1 MRALSNI
8 ISVLLHPIIMPTL
21 GLLILFNSGTYL
33 QFVPYE
39 YKRVIFLIV
48 IIITGIMPVLLMPLL
63 RLKKMIT
70 SYKINE
76 RSERIVPM
84 FFTTVFYAINIWY
97 LHRLQAPVSVELFY
111 IGVFLSVLASWII
124 SYFWKISA
132 HMVGIGGIVGLIIVV
147 IFRFYTQLNFF
158 LICAIIAAGLIG
170 TARLYLKEHTAAQV
184 YLGFLLGVVAVILPF
199 VIYW

>member
-1 MRALSNI
+1 
-8 ISVLLHPIIMPTL
+8 MPTL
-21 GLLILFNSGTYL
+21 GLLVLFNSGTYL
-33 QFVPYE
+33 QFVPHE

-70 SYKINE
+70 SYKINQ

>member
-8 ISVLLHPIIMPTL
+8 ISVLFHPIIMPTL
-21 GLLILFNSGTYL
+21 GLLVLFNSGTYL
-33 QFVPYE
+33 QFVPHE

-63 RLKKMIT
+63 RLKKLIT

-97 LHRLQAPVSVELFY
+97 LHRLQAPVSVELFF
-111 IGVFLSVLASWII
+111 IGVFFSVLASWII

-184 YLGFLLGVVAVILPF
+184 YLGFLLGIVAVILPF
-199 VIYW
+199 AIY

>member
-8 ISVLLHPIIMPTL
+8 ISVLFHPIIMPTL
-21 GLLILFNSGTYL
+21 GLLVLFNSGTYL
-33 QFVPYE
+33 QFVPHE

-97 LHRLQAPVSVELFY
+97 LHRLQAPVSVELFF
-111 IGVFLSVLASWII
+111 IGVFFSVLASWII

-184 YLGFLLGVVAVILPF
+184 YLGFLLGIVAVILPF
-199 VIYW
+199 AIY

>member
-8 ISVLLHPIIMPTL
+8 ISVLFHPIIMPTL
-21 GLLILFNSGTYL
+21 GLLVLFNSGTYL
-33 QFVPYE
+33 QFVPHE

-70 SYKINE
+70 SYKINQ

-97 LHRLQAPVSVELFY
+97 LHRLQAPVSVELFF
-111 IGVFLSVLASWII
+111 IGVFFSVLASWII

-184 YLGFLLGVVAVILPF
+184 YLGFLLGIVAVILPF
-199 VIYW
+199 AIY